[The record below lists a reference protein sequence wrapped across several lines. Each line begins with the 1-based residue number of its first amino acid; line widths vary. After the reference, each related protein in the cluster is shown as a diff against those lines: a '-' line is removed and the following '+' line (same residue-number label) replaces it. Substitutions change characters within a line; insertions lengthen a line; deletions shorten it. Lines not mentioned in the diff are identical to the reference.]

1 MDSNKSSQKIN
12 QLFYKMFFERLGI
25 YIKTDPSYLNTL
37 LKMIRNLLDLQII
50 NEHLISHFQVLI
62 QIIRE
67 RLFPD
72 LKKRLYAILTEIE
85 DKKLFDFIDRLYEEL
100 LSFDPDVIDIETQL
114 SNLKLAEKG
123 NRARKQKFVEVYYY
137 AATKSNKRLTSETI
151 NFIMKTYLELKM
163 KLMEIDVFIKR
174 EASMFQTQTITKL
187 HEVIFSSGDKSYIAL
202 LDVFL
207 ERKMDIGLKK
217 SKKYNEIN
225 PFVHPDWLE
234 ATGNCS
240 EVYEL
245 YLKML
250 VATLGSKTL
259 EIKPKLINLNSI
271 IIKVTNCNMLDK

>member
-123 NRARKQKFVEVYYY
+123 NRARK
-137 AATKSNKRLTSETI
+137 
-151 NFIMKTYLELKM
+151 
-163 KLMEIDVFIKR
+163 
-174 EASMFQTQTITKL
+174 
-187 HEVIFSSGDKSYIAL
+187 
-202 LDVFL
+202 
-207 ERKMDIGLKK
+207 
-217 SKKYNEIN
+217 
-225 PFVHPDWLE
+225 
-234 ATGNCS
+234 
-240 EVYEL
+240 
-245 YLKML
+245 
-250 VATLGSKTL
+250 
-259 EIKPKLINLNSI
+259 
-271 IIKVTNCNMLDK
+271 